1 MYFRYYPL
9 SDTRFLQFCEL
20 LGPLIFA
27 QIKEALF
34 DKESTHKLLLIN
46 VYYFHG
52 NLVIMLRNR
61 MFWLTS
67 TQVNREL
74 SKIPFTVWPCNTL
87 FKM

>member
-9 SDTRFLQFCEL
+9 SDIPFLQFCEL

-27 QIKEALF
+27 QVKEAPF

-52 NLVIMLRNR
+52 NLVGMLRNR
-61 MFWLTS
+61 MFWLTT
-67 TQVNREL
+67 TQVNQEL
-74 SKIPFTVWPCNTL
+74 SNIPFSL
-87 FKM
+87 AM